1 MRVTPTKL
9 DFLYQYDSRP
19 EGPKAGPE
27 GRKLEVGA
35 RRAPRLLV
43 HYICQTRPQ
52 SAVCYLRCWN
62 DPLKSTTFAKPNLS
76 QRCVISG
83 ALGGLGVNPG
93 DFPLRNDPLKSTTFA
108 KPNLSQRCVI
118 SGALGGR
125 GRSLLA
131 ASCLSSSLALV
142 RPMPASG
149 EADAVMPVAPNIVRY
164 SHQIPQLS
172 CNIPTSW
179 SISKQPN
186 IDFSLAHYDSTQAH
200 PGLQFTVRLM
210 Q

>member
-1 MRVTPTKL
+1 MTPTKL

-83 ALGGLGVNPG
+83 ALGG
-93 DFPLRNDPLKSTTFA
+93 
-108 KPNLSQRCVI
+108 
-118 SGALGGR
+118 R

-149 EADAVMPVAPNIVRY
+149 EADAVMPVLPNIVRY